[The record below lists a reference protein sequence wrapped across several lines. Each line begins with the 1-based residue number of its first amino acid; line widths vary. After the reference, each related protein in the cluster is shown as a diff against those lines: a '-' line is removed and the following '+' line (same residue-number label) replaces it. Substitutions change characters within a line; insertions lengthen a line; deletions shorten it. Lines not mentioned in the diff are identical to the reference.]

1 MSSLNPQM
9 SEVAELRMEMER
21 ELELLR
27 SEVDELKSQLIQQ
40 DAERHEAQK
49 NQGETNITKE
59 NVTAAGVLSILLL
72 LGSMGPG
79 WYMGFSVM
87 FSEGDGTGIGLV
99 MANMFLPV
107 LILIVTWVLPL
118 MDRDRLILEAIMLLG
133 YGSFMIYEM
142 TKSVWSPLA
151 QILMVS
157 AAIFLRHLHQNEIHR
172 RKQGLPVSVDLGDDV

>member
-1 MSSLNPQM
+1 M

-27 SEVDELKSQLIQQ
+27 AEVDELKQQLIQQ

-79 WYMGFSVM
+79 WYMAFGVM
-87 FSEGDGTGIGLV
+87 FSEGDGTGLGLV
-99 MANMFLPV
+99 LVNMFLPV
-107 LILIVTWVLPL
+107 LILVVTWVLPL
-118 MDRDRLILEAIMLLG
+118 MDRDRLILEAVMLLG

-142 TKSVWSPLA
+142 TKSLWSPLA
-151 QILMVS
+151 QILMVG
-157 AAIFLRHLHQNEIHR
+157 AAIFLRHLHQNELYR
-172 RKQGLPVSVDLGDDV
+172 RKQGLPVSVDLGSEV

>member
-1 MSSLNPQM
+1 M

-21 ELELLR
+21 ELEILR
-27 SEVDELKSQLIQQ
+27 GEVDELKSQLIQQ

-49 NQGETNITKE
+49 NQGDTNITKE
-59 NVTAAGVLSILLL
+59 SVTAAGVLSILLL

-79 WYMGFSVM
+79 WYMGFNVM
-87 FSEGDGTGIGLV
+87 FSEGDGSGIGLV
-99 MANMFLPV
+99 VANMFLPV

-151 QILMVS
+151 QIVMVS
-157 AAIFLRHLHQNEIHR
+157 VAIFLRHLHQNEIYR
-172 RKQGLPVSVDLGDDV
+172 RKQGLPVSVDLDNTV